1 MSKNF
6 INNLFLNNTNY
17 YLIVALTIEFIEFL
31 DIVLKTIMKI
41 QIYFLNFLLCFTN
54 LIIAQ
59 NNDKDEDERKSIDSL
74 TIGLTKKKGV
84 ITSYQKE
91 DKIFFEIDND
101 LLSKD
106 LLMVTRFVK
115 FPANFQ
121 AYQNAGS
128 KASEQLIHFTKKN
141 KQLLII
147 QKSYINIADKKDP
160 IAKSVAQN
168 NFPPILAAFPIKNN
182 EKDRF
187 LIDVSKYFNNDSPGF
202 NILSTAQKKQFGIGS
217 IDAKRSFIDEVKS
230 FKENIE
236 IRHTLTYRS
245 SKAPKDNSTKT
256 VSFQINHS
264 IILLPAELMPI
275 RYLDPR
281 VGWFNLKKYNYSSEE
296 LKSDEIRVIQRWRLE
311 PKDLDAYTQGE
322 LVEPIKPIVYY
333 IDPAT
338 PIKWRPYFKK
348 GIQDWAKVFEKA
360 GFKNAIIAKD
370 APSEEEDP
378 NFSLEDVRYSSIRYV
393 ATTTRNATGPRV
405 SDPRTGEIIES
416 DIIWYHNHLR
426 SYRNRYLLETGA
438 ANPKARTLDTPEGE
452 IGEMIR
458 RVISHEVGHA
468 LGLPH
473 NMKASSAYPVDSLR
487 SGSFTQKNGIATTIM
502 DYARYNYVAQPGDE
516 NIRFVRQLGPYDD
529 YSIEWGYR
537 FFPMET
543 SETEKVSL
551 RKMVD
556 KKSMNPLYMYGSGGN
571 DPNTQTE
578 NIGDDPI
585 KASYYGIK
593 NLKIVVSNLDDWTTK
608 KGQSYEDLNEL
619 YNETIG
625 VYRRYI
631 YHVIKMIGGINE
643 TVMVKGQD
651 NVPYQSLNA
660 KEQKRALGF
669 LGQNLWQ
676 TQSWLMNPNLISK
689 IKSKGILKVLQNLQF
704 SALNQILSI
713 RRLNR
718 MISAENTI
726 IGDGLSPET
735 LIEKLFHT
743 FFKENMPLDDSVIA
757 LQIRFA
763 ERVKKLVNEN
773 ELNPKLKSTLLAFQ
787 KLIYKTA
794 KKKTKIGKVSEK
806 NHYLYLTKISD
817 IP

>member
-1 MSKNF
+1 
-6 INNLFLNNTNY
+6 
-17 YLIVALTIEFIEFL
+17 
-31 DIVLKTIMKI
+31 MKI
-41 QIYFLNFLLCFTN
+41 QIYFLNLLLCFTS
-54 LIIAQ
+54 LGIAH
-59 NNDKDEDERKSIDSL
+59 NTDKDEDERKSIDSL
-74 TIGLTKKKGV
+74 TIGLTKKKGL

-202 NILSTAQKKQFGIGS
+202 NILSAAQKKQFGIGS
-217 IDAKRSFIDEVKS
+217 IDAKRSFFDEVKS

-281 VGWFNLKKYNYSSEE
+281 VGWFNLKKYNYSSEK

-311 PKDLDAYTQGE
+311 PKDLDEYTQGE

-348 GIQDWAKVFEKA
+348 GIEDWAKVFEKA

-370 APSEEEDP
+370 APSEEEDS

-393 ATTTRNATGPRV
+393 ASTTRNATGPRV

-543 SETEKVSL
+543 SETEKVLL
-551 RKMVD
+551 RKKVD
-556 KKSMNPLYMYGSGGN
+556 KKSMNPIYMYGSGGN

-643 TVMVKGQD
+643 TIMVKGQD

-660 KEQKRALGF
+660 KEQKRALSF

-704 SALNQILSI
+704 SALNQILST

-726 IGDGLSPET
+726 IGDGLSPEA
-735 LIEKLFHT
+735 LIEQLFHS
-743 FFKENMPLDDSVIA
+743 FFKENLPLDDSVIA

-773 ELNPKLKSTLLAFQ
+773 ELNPKLKTTLLAFQ
-787 KLIYKTA
+787 KLIYNTA
-794 KKKTKIGKVSEK
+794 KKKTKTRKACEK
-806 NHYLYLTKISD
+806 NHYIYLTKISEM
-817 IP
+817 P

>member
-1 MSKNF
+1 
-6 INNLFLNNTNY
+6 
-17 YLIVALTIEFIEFL
+17 
-31 DIVLKTIMKI
+31 MKI
-41 QIYFLNFLLCFTN
+41 QIYFLILLLCFTN

-59 NNDKDEDERKSIDSL
+59 KNNKDEDERKSIDSL

-128 KASEQLIHFTKKN
+128 KTSEQLIHFTKKN

-202 NILSTAQKKQFGIGS
+202 NILSAAQKKQFGIGS
-217 IDAKRSFIDEVKS
+217 IDSNRSFIDEVKS

-264 IILLPAELMPI
+264 IILLPTELMPI

-348 GIQDWAKVFEKA
+348 GIEDWAKVFEKA

-556 KKSMNPLYMYGSGGN
+556 KKSMNPIYMYGSGGN

-660 KEQKRALGF
+660 KEQKRALSF

-726 IGDGLSPET
+726 IGDGLSPEA

-743 FFKENMPLDDSVIA
+743 FFKENMPLDDSVMA

-806 NHYLYLTKISD
+806 NHYLYLTKISE

>member
-202 NILSTAQKKQFGIGS
+202 NILSAAQKKQFGIGS

-452 IGEMIR
+452 IGEMMR

-643 TVMVKGQD
+643 TIMVKGQD
-651 NVPYQSLNA
+651 NVPYRSLNA
-660 KEQKRALGF
+660 KEQKRALDF

-726 IGDGLSPET
+726 IGDGLSPEA
-735 LIEKLFHT
+735 LIEQLFHT

-806 NHYLYLTKISD
+806 NHYLYLTKISE

>member
-1 MSKNF
+1 
-6 INNLFLNNTNY
+6 
-17 YLIVALTIEFIEFL
+17 
-31 DIVLKTIMKI
+31 MKI
-41 QIYFLNFLLCFTN
+41 QIYFLNLLLCFTN

-91 DKIFFEIDND
+91 DKIFFEIDNE

-128 KASEQLIHFTKKN
+128 KTSEQLIHFSKKN

-202 NILSTAQKKQFGIGS
+202 NILSAAQKKQFGIGS
-217 IDAKRSFIDEVKS
+217 IDSKRSFIDEVKS

-236 IRHTLTYRS
+236 IRHTLTYRT

-264 IILLPAELMPI
+264 IILLPTELMPI

-296 LKSDEIRVIQRWRLE
+296 LKSDEIRIIQRWRLE

-322 LVEPIKPIVYY
+322 LVEPVRPIVYY

-348 GIQDWAKVFEKA
+348 GIEDWAKVFEKA

-593 NLKIVVSNLDDWTTK
+593 NLKIVVRNLDDWTTK

-726 IGDGLSPET
+726 IGDGLSPEA

-743 FFKENMPLDDSVIA
+743 FFKEDMPLDDSVMA

-806 NHYLYLTKISD
+806 NHYLYLTKISE
-817 IP
+817 IS

>member
-1 MSKNF
+1 
-6 INNLFLNNTNY
+6 
-17 YLIVALTIEFIEFL
+17 
-31 DIVLKTIMKI
+31 MKI
-41 QIYFLNFLLCFTN
+41 QIYFLNLLLCFTN

-59 NNDKDEDERKSIDSL
+59 KNNKDEDERKSIDSL

-128 KASEQLIHFTKKN
+128 KTSEQLIHFSKKN

-202 NILSTAQKKQFGIGS
+202 NILSAAQKKQFGIGS
-217 IDAKRSFIDEVKS
+217 IDSKRSFIDEVKS

-264 IILLPAELMPI
+264 IILLPTELMPI

-311 PKDLDAYTQGE
+311 PKDLDAYTQGQ

-348 GIQDWAKVFEKA
+348 GIEDWAKVFEKA

-556 KKSMNPLYMYGSGGN
+556 KKSMNPIYMYGSGGN

-660 KEQKRALGF
+660 KEQKRALSF

-726 IGDGLSPET
+726 IGDGLSPEA

-806 NHYLYLTKISD
+806 NHYLYLTKISE